1 MLISVMK
8 NRCILL
14 PVLLAS
20 SLVLLSSSCQ
30 ESSPSNEVQVH
41 ALKRVFNSKF
51 LIGAALN
58 RHQIFGKRP
67 GDMTVVIKHYNTLTP
82 ENILKWERVHPEPN
96 KYNFKSADRFVNLG
110 EHNNM
115 FMVGHTLV
123 WHNQTP
129 DWVFE
134 NPEGR
139 PLSKEKLLKRM
150 RDHINQIMKRYKGR
164 IHGWDVVNEALNED
178 GSYRQSP
185 WYKIL
190 GKTYIDEAFQAARKA
205 DPDAELYYN
214 DYNLWKPYKR
224 KGTVRLINRLQSN
237 GIDVDGIGMQGHWNL
252 SHPPI
257 EQIEESILAFHKTGV
272 NVMIT
277 ELDVDVLPNQGS
289 LTAEVK
295 KSEGQQT
302 HLDPYQNNLPDSTQ
316 TQLANR
322 YKQIFK
328 ILQKHSDKISR
339 VTFWGV
345 NDRQSWRNNWPIR
358 GRTNYPLLF
367 DRQNQP
373 KEAFEEV
380 IKLRHASKNVL

>member
-1 MLISVMK
+1 
-8 NRCILL
+8 
-14 PVLLAS
+14 
-20 SLVLLSSSCQ
+20 
-30 ESSPSNEVQVH
+30 
-41 ALKRVFNSKF
+41 
-51 LIGAALN
+51 
-58 RHQIFGKRP
+58 
-67 GDMTVVIKHYNTLTP
+67 MTVVIKHYNTLTP